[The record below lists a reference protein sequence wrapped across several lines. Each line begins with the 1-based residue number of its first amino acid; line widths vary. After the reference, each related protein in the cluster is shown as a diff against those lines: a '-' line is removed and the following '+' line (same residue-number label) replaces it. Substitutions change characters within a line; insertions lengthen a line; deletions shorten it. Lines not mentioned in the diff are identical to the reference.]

1 MRILLFIAV
10 AATAILTS
18 CTRQSEAAVTPGTI
32 PPPAAKQDVTFATD
46 IKPIFDAACI
56 KCHGADKQKAELR
69 LDSREGALK
78 GSEDGPVFEVGKSA
92 LSILVTN
99 VARVGDEDDWM
110 PPIDKGKP
118 LTVEQVALIRAWI
131 DQGAK

>member
-1 MRILLFIAV
+1 MRILLFMAAGAAV
-10 AATAILTS
+10 ILS
-18 CTRQSEAAVTPGTI
+18 GCTRQTEAAITVGVI
-32 PPPAAKQDVTFATD
+32 PPPVDKHDVTFSTD

-56 KCHGADKQKAELR
+56 KCHGVDKQKAELR
-69 LDSREGALK
+69 LDSREGVLK